1 MRTTGPIQAFKAR
14 KSGRDR
20 DWKRYKK
27 LKKSCQEEC
36 SSAYNSYIADMIAP
50 DMDSNSKKFWSCQ
63 EECSSAY
70 NSYIADMIAPDM
82 DSNSKK
88 FWSFVKSKRTDKCG
102 IAPLKDD
109 DGLTYSEP
117 ALAAKAEIL
126 NK

>member
-27 LKKSCQEEC
+27 LKK
-36 SSAYNSYIADMIAP
+36 
-50 DMDSNSKKFWSCQ
+50 SCQ